1 MAIAKPNKPKNIY
14 HLLYLILIFDAIMR
28 ITPPLSL
35 FAVSV
40 VAVAAYKSSPT
51 ETKRQIKSTIK
62 QIRKDLSRWID
73 PDKTPATEPSEDT
86 SKKDPD
92 DYVFNE
98 DGDIEQKAKRNM
110 ERNDMDDKS
119 YPPETA

>member
-1 MAIAKPNKPKNIY
+1 MINSSKPKNIY

-86 SKKDPD
+86 SEKDPD
-92 DYVFNE
+92 NYVFNE
-98 DGDIEQKAKRNM
+98 DGPLEQEAKRNM
-110 ERNDMDDKS
+110 ERNDMDDKL

>member
-1 MAIAKPNKPKNIY
+1 MAMTDPNKPKNIY

-40 VAVAAYKSSPT
+40 VAVAAYKASP
-51 ETKRQIKSTIK
+51 KRAKKKIKSTVFN
-62 QIRKDLSRWID
+62 IRKNLSDWINPETI
-73 PDKTPATEPSEDT
+73 PDKDT
-86 SKKDPD
+86 SEKDPD

-98 DGDIEQKAKRNM
+98 NGPLEQEAKRNM
-110 ERNDMDDKS
+110 ERNDIDDKS

>member
-1 MAIAKPNKPKNIY
+1 MSNLNKPKNIY
-14 HLLYLILIFDAIMR
+14 HLLYIVLIFDAIMR

-86 SKKDPD
+86 SERDPD
-92 DYVFNE
+92 NYVFNE
-98 DGDIEQKAKRNM
+98 DGPLEQEVKRNM

-119 YPPETA
+119 YPPEAA